1 MILSGVYFI
10 LTACLFW
17 GAVCRLTRTD
27 LTTRL
32 EVRMAFA
39 GLGGAAVFGGVSGL
53 LWWPPSPADVALAAA
68 ICGVPRQYDTA
79 PSQLDEAPNA

>member
-1 MILSGVYFI
+1 
-10 LTACLFW
+10 
-17 GAVCRLTRTD
+17 
-27 LTTRL
+27 
-32 EVRMAFA
+32 MAFA